1 MSGWKIIG
9 LLASIVLA
17 GCQFSVDSPNLDL
30 EYDTELG
37 FSFSLYLGSVALID
51 SGQTSGEFSLKFQA
65 KGPYRLQLFVQS
77 DQSELRLAQYQ
88 CDSDCAAQQRHCVLQ
103 SGLNGLELG
112 CEANPSQSVS
122 AFAGRSD
129 TRLQLQLCDQNGQ
142 NCQVRTQAVELR

>member
-9 LLASIVLA
+9 LLAGIGLA
-17 GCQFSVDSPNLDL
+17 GCQLSVDSPNLDL

-37 FSFSLYLGSVALID
+37 FGFSLYLGSVALID
-51 SGQTSGEFSLKFQA
+51 SSQMGGEFTLKFQA

-88 CDSDCAAQQRHCVLQ
+88 CDTDCAAQQRRCVLQ
-103 SGLNGLELG
+103 SGLQGLELG
-112 CEANPSQSVS
+112 CEAHAFQSVS

-129 TRLQLQLCDQNGQ
+129 TRLQLQLCDLNGQ
-142 NCQVRTQAVELR
+142 DCQLRTQAVELR